1 MATDVDLDPVS
12 EVVNAD
18 WQFDVIRT
26 YILGVEILDARLTDA
41 EFRLLALLRLRAS
54 GSRNNFVSHETLAK
68 DLNSSE
74 SSIKRAMNGLK
85 KKGYVTCQSRGFAK
99 APKKTI
105 TSMVERYAPDILTMS
120 RKQILGNER
129 TDDILRRLHGT
140 DKAPDNPSG
149 SNLTPHGI
157 IEESGSHTGQICTPM
172 EVKNDPP
179 EGSKM
184 TSEVNQDKLIQVQDD
199 STRSARGLPTE
210 SASQGSQKIQN
221 EDPKNQELDQTTVV
235 LHTQIKPREN
245 SADDDREELARKI
258 QAGAWQRAVE
268 RTTIQRKKRFE
279 RLDQR
284 DISGQTD
291 ARKEEKAELKK
302 IAATAPPERPYQFMN
317 WAREEYDKFFPD
329 VKLGAWNEKDF
340 KALKSLLDSYDD
352 DYALLQRA
360 WTYVVEKWGE
370 LSKKIKRDGAPTFD
384 ILSVYRNS
392 IFPVVQSTKSSSK
405 PRQL

>member
-18 WQFDVIRT
+18 WQFDVVRT
-26 YILGVEILDARLTDA
+26 YVLGVEILDARLTDA

-54 GSRNNFVSHETLAK
+54 GGRNNFVSHETLAK

-172 EVKNDPP
+172 EVKNDPI

-184 TSEVNQDKLIQVQDD
+184 TSEINQDKLIQVQDD
-199 STRSARGLPTE
+199 STRSARGLPTT
-210 SASQGSQKIQN
+210 SADLVTRSEKIQ
-221 EDPKNQELDQTTVV
+221 EEDQTTVV
-235 LHTQIKPREN
+235 LPTQIKPREN
-245 SADDDREELARKI
+245 SDDDDRLE
-258 QAGAWQRAVE
+258 QAKKLTSGAWANAVE
-268 RTTIQRKKRFE
+268 RERVQRKKRIE
-279 RLDQR
+279 RQEKR
-284 DISGQTD
+284 DLSGETD
-291 ARKEEKAELKK
+291 ARREQKAELKR
-302 IAATAPPERPYQFMN
+302 IAQEEPPATPHRFLE
-317 WAREEYDKFFPD
+317 WARREYDIFFPD
-329 VKLGAWNEKDF
+329 VVLGKWQPKDYDLV
-340 KALKSLLDSYDD
+340 KGLLDAYNN

-392 IFPVVQSTKSSSK
+392 IFPVAQSTKASSK

>member
-18 WQFDVIRT
+18 WQFDVVRT
-26 YILGVEILDARLTDA
+26 YVLGVEILDARLTDA

-54 GSRNNFVSHETLAK
+54 GGRNNFVSHETLAK

-184 TSEVNQDKLIQVQDD
+184 TSEINQDKLIQVQDD
-199 STRSARGLPTE
+199 STRSARGLPTT
-210 SASQGSQKIQN
+210 SADLVTRSEKIQ
-221 EDPKNQELDQTTVV
+221 EEDQTTVV
-235 LHTQIKPREN
+235 LPTQIKPREN
-245 SADDDREELARKI
+245 SDDDDRLE
-258 QAGAWQRAVE
+258 QAKKLTSGAWANAVE
-268 RTTIQRKKRFE
+268 RERAQRKKRIE
-279 RLDQR
+279 RQEKR
-284 DISGQTD
+284 DLSGETD
-291 ARKEEKAELKK
+291 ARREQKAELKR
-302 IAATAPPERPYQFMN
+302 IAQEEPPTTPHRFLE
-317 WAREEYDKFFPD
+317 WARREYDIFFPD
-329 VKLGAWNEKDF
+329 VVLGKWQPKDYDLV
-340 KALKSLLDSYDD
+340 KGLLDAYNN

-392 IFPVVQSTKSSSK
+392 IFPVAQSTKASSK

>member
-1 MATDVDLDPVS
+1 MATDEDLNPVS

-18 WQFDVIRT
+18 WQFDVVRT
-26 YILGVEILDARLTDA
+26 YVLGVEILDARLTDS

-54 GSRNNFVSHETLAK
+54 GGRNNFVSHETLAK

-140 DKAPDNPSG
+140 DKAPDSPSG

-172 EVKNDPP
+172 EVKNDPL

-184 TSEVNQDKLIQVQDD
+184 TSEINQVKKIQVQDD
-199 STRSARGLPTE
+199 STRFARGLPTE
-210 SASQGSQKIQN
+210 SADLVTRSEKIQ
-221 EDPKNQELDQTTVV
+221 EEDQTTVV
-235 LHTQIKPREN
+235 LPTQIKPREN
-245 SADDDREELARKI
+245 SDDDDRLE
-258 QAGAWQRAVE
+258 QAKKLTSGAWANAVE
-268 RTTIQRKKRFE
+268 RERAQRKKR
-279 RLDQR
+279 LDRQEKR
-284 DISGQTD
+284 DLSGETD
-291 ARKEEKAELKK
+291 ARREQKAELKR
-302 IAATAPPERPYQFMN
+302 IAQEGPPTTPHRFLE
-317 WAREEYDKFFPD
+317 WARREYDIFFPD
-329 VKLGAWNEKDF
+329 VVLGKWQPKDYDL
-340 KALKSLLDSYDD
+340 LKGLLDAYNN
-352 DYALLQRA
+352 DYALIQRA

-370 LSKKIKRDGAPTFD
+370 LSKKIKRTGAPTFD

-392 IFPVVQSTKSSSK
+392 IFPVVQEQK
-405 PRQL
+405 PKAKLSNKIGEW